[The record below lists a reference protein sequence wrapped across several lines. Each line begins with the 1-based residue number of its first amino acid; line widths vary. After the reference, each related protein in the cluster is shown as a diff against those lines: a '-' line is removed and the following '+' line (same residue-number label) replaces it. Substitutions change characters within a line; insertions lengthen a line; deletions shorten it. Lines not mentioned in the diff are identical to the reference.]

1 MEIGP
6 ILADVPT
13 NLPFKPAMDSAP
25 HSEAIEA
32 EFKQAEA
39 EGQEV
44 NQDPKASTVL
54 GELRSPPSSPTLSKE
69 CTSGKRIVFVLAA
82 TSVSMASGSDF
93 DLEASRASEHRK

>member
-13 NLPFKPAMDSAP
+13 NLPFKPAMD
-25 HSEAIEA
+25 SEAIEA